1 MFRPE
6 ALEDFDKAFCLAL
19 EESRSTSQRWIE
31 SFRDG
36 GKAIDTFREI
46 QQAFGD
52 TFICAGYLLGHLHG
66 LELHDAQDAPKAKQL
81 LSANAPV
88 AELIDRLG
96 RALHEL
102 WMSEFAWR
110 SLEVF
115 TPIYDL
121 LCEMMAL
128 HGMAFARHDGEWRIV
143 MSDETEKGPA
153 LKDFLMSK
161 AKAERRSER

>member
-6 ALEDFDKAFCLAL
+6 ALEDFDKAFCLAT
-19 EESRSTSQRWIE
+19 EESRLSSRRWIE
-31 SFRDG
+31 RFRDG
-36 GKAIDTFREI
+36 GTAADTFREI

-66 LELHDAQDAPKAKQL
+66 LELDSAQEAPGAKRL

-102 WMSEFAWR
+102 WLSELAWR

-143 MSDETEKGPA
+143 MSDETEKGS
-153 LKDFLMSK
+153 FLDEFPSI
-161 AKAERRSER
+161 